1 MVESGMS
8 GVASYLCKRKNA
20 VTAADLLVISVKESV
35 MFYSALVCLYV
46 YLFVCLSVSTI
57 TQKVDEFL
65 RNFCPGAVCD

>member
-1 MVESGMS
+1 MS

-46 YLFVCLSVSTI
+46 CLFVCLSVSTI
-57 TQKVDEFL
+57 TQKVVDEFL
-65 RNFCPGAVCD
+65 RNFCRGAVCD